1 MNRKPIRVNGHEF
14 ASIKEACQAYNVTA
28 ESVARR
34 AAREGKTAA
43 EVIADIRPRP
53 TYVTRVE
60 ITFITHTGRPL
71 KVSTIEDLKAAI
83 NRDYAQS
90 GRIPPGEITV
100 PLKLTVHPR
109 ITRAGGY
116 ANREKEA

>member
-14 ASIKEACQAYNVTA
+14 ASIKDACQAYNVTA

-34 AAREGKTAA
+34 AAA

-71 KVSTIEDLKAAI
+71 KVSTIESLKAAI

-100 PLKLTVHPR
+100 PLKLIVHPR

-116 ANREKEA
+116 ANREKEV

>member
-1 MNRKPIRVNGHEF
+1 MNRKPITINGRTFE
-14 ASIKEACQAYNVTA
+14 SISAACKAYNVTA

-43 EVIADIRPRP
+43 EVIESIRPRP

-60 ITFITHTGRPL
+60 ITYTNHAGRPV
-71 KVSTIEDLKAAI
+71 KVSTIEDLKTAI

-90 GRIPPGEITV
+90 GRIPPGELIV
-100 PLKLTVHPR
+100 PLKLIVHPR

>member
-1 MNRKPIRVNGHEF
+1 MNRKPITINGRTFE
-14 ASIKEACQAYNVTA
+14 SISAACKAYNVTA

-90 GRIPPGEITV
+90 GRIPPGELIV
-100 PLKLTVHPR
+100 PLKLIVHPR
-109 ITRAGGY
+109 ITRVGGY
-116 ANREKEA
+116 ANQEKEA

>member
-1 MNRKPIRVNGHEF
+1 MNRKPITINGRTFE
-14 ASIKEACQAYNVTA
+14 SISAACKAYNVTA

-60 ITFITHTGRPL
+60 ITYTNHAGRPV
-71 KVSTIEDLKAAI
+71 KVSTIEDLKTAI

-90 GRIPPGEITV
+90 GRIPPGELIV
-100 PLKLTVHPR
+100 PLKLIIHPR
-109 ITRAGGY
+109 ITPAGGY
-116 ANREKEA
+116 ANQG

>member
-1 MNRKPIRVNGHEF
+1 MNRKPIIVNGHEF
-14 ASIKEACQAYNVTA
+14 ASIKDACKAYNVTA

-60 ITFITHTGRPL
+60 ITYTDHKGRPV
-71 KVSTIEDLKAAI
+71 KVGTIDDLKAAI

-90 GRIPPGEITV
+90 GRIPPGELIV
-100 PLKLTVHPR
+100 PLKLIIHPR
-109 ITRAGGY
+109 ITPTGGY
-116 ANREKEA
+116 ANQAE

>member
-1 MNRKPIRVNGHEF
+1 MNRKPITINGRTFE
-14 ASIKEACQAYNVTA
+14 SISAACKAYNVTA

-60 ITFITHTGRPL
+60 ITYTDHKGRPV
-71 KVSTIEDLKAAI
+71 KVGTIEALKAAI

-100 PLKLTVHPR
+100 PLKLIVHPR